1 MNLFKNIFGE
11 IQPEA
16 PWSDGGQ
23 IDRLDDIKA
32 VFAAGELTKEQFDD
46 LMADEAVTAN
56 YIRLKRVALAVLCA
70 GIGFLLLW

>member
-1 MNLFKNIFGE
+1 MNLFKN

-23 IDRLDDIKA
+23 SDRLDDIKA
-32 VFAAGELTKEQFDD
+32 EFAAGELTKEQYDD
-46 LMADEAVTAN
+46 LMADEANTAN

-70 GIGFLLLW
+70 GVGFLLLW